1 MLECETGS
9 LLGRV
14 ADLERQSLAQ
24 RDEIVCLRATLAD
37 ALRRIAQLEGR
48 EKREDERNERRNER
62 MVSSPL
68 RNGHVSLR
76 SEYTPRGSTSLCEF
90 FLPFFSI
97 ILHAELCP
105 RQHSCHMWE
114 HSRWSPVNTTTT
126 GNACLNT
133 VYTGV
138 DNYLLAL
145 RINCEN
151 FDRREIYRVYKN
163 ETSRLLCY
171 DSAFLDC

>member
-62 MVSSPL
+62 IVSSPL

-76 SEYTPRGSTSLCEF
+76 SEYALYVTTA
-90 FLPFFSI
+90 
-97 ILHAELCP
+97 ILA
-105 RQHSCHMWE
+105 
-114 HSRWSPVNTTTT
+114 
-126 GNACLNT
+126 
-133 VYTGV
+133 
-138 DNYLLAL
+138 
-145 RINCEN
+145 RINSHVLRSLSRCI
-151 FDRREIYRVYKN
+151 REERILDTY
-163 ETSRLLCY
+163 
-171 DSAFLDC
+171 FLIFNDH

>member
-1 MLECETGS
+1 MSSDVRSDEREFPFTDEMLECETGS

-37 ALRRIAQLEGR
+37 ALRRIALLEGR

-76 SEYTPRGSTSLCEF
+76 SKYKPESLPILTDYFACLKSRVTNIF
-90 FLPFFSI
+90 NLPFI
-97 ILHAELCP
+97 GKQILIKGVI
-105 RQHSCHMWE
+105 RYFYYN
-114 HSRWSPVNTTTT
+114 VF
-126 GNACLNT
+126 GN
-133 VYTGV
+133 
-138 DNYLLAL
+138 
-145 RINCEN
+145 
-151 FDRREIYRVYKN
+151 
-163 ETSRLLCY
+163 
-171 DSAFLDC
+171 

>member
-1 MLECETGS
+1 MFTGRKNSHVSSPYFYSIEREFAFTDEMLECETGS

-62 MVSSPL
+62 IVSSPL

-76 SEYTPRGSTSLCEF
+76 SEYALYVTTA
-90 FLPFFSI
+90 
-97 ILHAELCP
+97 ILA
-105 RQHSCHMWE
+105 
-114 HSRWSPVNTTTT
+114 
-126 GNACLNT
+126 
-133 VYTGV
+133 
-138 DNYLLAL
+138 
-145 RINCEN
+145 RINSHVLRSLSRCI
-151 FDRREIYRVYKN
+151 REERILDTY
-163 ETSRLLCY
+163 
-171 DSAFLDC
+171 FLIFNDH

>member
-1 MLECETGS
+1 MSSDVRSDEREFPFTDEMLECETGS

-37 ALRRIAQLEGR
+37 ALRRIALLEGR

-76 SEYTPRGSTSLCEF
+76 SKYKPESR
-90 FLPFFSI
+90 FLPI
-97 ILHAELCP
+97 ILHA
-105 RQHSCHMWE
+105 
-114 HSRWSPVNTTTT
+114 
-126 GNACLNT
+126 
-133 VYTGV
+133 
-138 DNYLLAL
+138 
-145 RINCEN
+145 
-151 FDRREIYRVYKN
+151 
-163 ETSRLLCY
+163 
-171 DSAFLDC
+171 

>member
-1 MLECETGS
+1 MSFCVSHVEREFPFTDEMLECETGS

-68 RNGHVSLR
+68 RNGHVPLR
-76 SEYTPRGSTSLCEF
+76 S
-90 FLPFFSI
+90 
-97 ILHAELCP
+97 
-105 RQHSCHMWE
+105 
-114 HSRWSPVNTTTT
+114 
-126 GNACLNT
+126 
-133 VYTGV
+133 
-138 DNYLLAL
+138 
-145 RINCEN
+145 
-151 FDRREIYRVYKN
+151 K
-163 ETSRLLCY
+163 
-171 DSAFLDC
+171 

>member
-1 MLECETGS
+1 MFTRRKNSHVSLAYFYSIEREFPFTDEMLECETGS

-62 MVSSPL
+62 IVSSPL

-76 SEYTPRGSTSLCEF
+76 SEYALYVTAA
-90 FLPFFSI
+90 
-97 ILHAELCP
+97 ILVFAH
-105 RQHSCHMWE
+105 
-114 HSRWSPVNTTTT
+114 
-126 GNACLNT
+126 
-133 VYTGV
+133 
-138 DNYLLAL
+138 YLDVFAKK
-145 RINCEN
+145 R
-151 FDRREIYRVYKN
+151 F
-163 ETSRLLCY
+163 
-171 DSAFLDC
+171 